1 MWLSHQSVHMLFTD
15 PNELTCICPTTQP
28 WYSRVC
34 GGGSVEGAGLGGGRV
49 GEWEGEGG
57 KTTLSGG

>member
-1 MWLSHQSVHMLFTD
+1 MLFTD